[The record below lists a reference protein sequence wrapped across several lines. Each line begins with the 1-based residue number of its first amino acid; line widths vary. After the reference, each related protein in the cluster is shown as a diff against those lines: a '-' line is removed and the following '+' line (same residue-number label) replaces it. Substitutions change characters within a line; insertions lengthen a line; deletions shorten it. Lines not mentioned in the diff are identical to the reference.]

1 METGG
6 IELVG
11 VTKEFRVAGAGKIAV
26 DNISLTIRQGEFV
39 GLVGMNGS
47 GKSTLARLINGLIQL
62 TAGKVFVNGRD
73 TGDRKTLQEI
83 RSRVGMVF
91 QNPDNQII
99 SSIVEED
106 VAFGPENLRLP
117 EGEVKDR
124 VDWALRVMGLEA
136 LRRHAPHLLSGGQKQ
151 KVAIASALAMRPDH
165 LILDEPTSM
174 LDPSGRHE
182 LLESLNI
189 LNKRYNITVVLIS
202 HYLEDVIR
210 ADRLIVLNQG
220 AVLLDGPPGDIFTRT
235 EELARIGFQPPEI
248 VRLAH
253 NLRKGGCGIDKNI
266 NTVQELVEKI
276 CQLSR

>member
-1 METGG
+1 MPSGS

-11 VTKEFRVAGAGKIAV
+11 VTKEYRVAGTRKIAINNV
-26 DNISLTIRQGEFV
+26 SLAIRQGEFV

-47 GKSTLARLINGLIQL
+47 GKSTLARLMNGLIKP
-62 TAGKVFVNGRD
+62 TGGRVMVNGLD
-73 TGDRKTLQEI
+73 TGDRKALQEI
-83 RSRVGMVF
+83 RSHVGMVF

-117 EGEVKDR
+117 PDEVQAR
-124 VDWALRVMGLEA
+124 VDGALQAMGLEA

-151 KVAIASALAMRPDH
+151 KVAIASALAMRPDY

-174 LDPSGRHE
+174 LDPVCRQE
-182 LLESLNI
+182 LLENLNR
-189 LNKRYNITVVLIS
+189 LNKQYNMTIILIS
-202 HYLEDVIR
+202 HHMEDVVQ
-210 ADRLIVLNQG
+210 ADRLIVLDQG
-220 AVLLDGPPGDIFTRT
+220 SVFLDGVPGDLFAET
-235 EELARIGFQPPEI
+235 EELARVGFQPPGL

-253 NLRKGGCGIDKNI
+253 NLRKGGYEIEQGI